1 MPIYPMKTVHPPTRT
16 DLPNIGPETARL
28 LEAAG
33 IRTPAQ
39 LRRIGS
45 VAAARRIR
53 TFRPE
58 DPPCRHLLA
67 GLEGAIRGLR
77 KYDLPAP
84 LRARLWA
91 EYEQS

>member
-1 MPIYPMKTVHPPTRT
+1 MKAPLDLSLT

-39 LRRIGS
+39 LRRIGA

-53 TFRPE
+53 DIRPD
-58 DPPCRHLLA
+58 DPPCRHMLA

-77 KYDLPAP
+77 KQDLPAP

-91 EYEQS
+91 EYERS